1 MTDMHDSREGIFA
14 KAREL
19 GRLVSQT
26 PEFAYLK
33 AANRELADDREAT
46 GLLNELRALQ
56 EKVLGHIDAG
66 EEIPEELRTQ
76 MDELQSKVQGST
88 LYQMLVS
95 TQANFEKLM
104 DKVNQ
109 EIGRGIKAGEESR
122 IIIPS

>member
-1 MTDMHDSREGIFA
+1 MDDTRESIFE
-14 KAREL
+14 KSREL

-26 PEFAYLK
+26 PEFSYLK

-46 GLLNELRALQ
+46 GLMNELRSLQ
-56 EKVLGHIDAG
+56 ERVLAYIDKG
-66 EEIPEELRTQ
+66 EEIPEELRTE
-76 MDELQSKVQGST
+76 MDELQGRVQGST
-88 LYQMLVS
+88 RYQMLVS

-109 EIGRGIKAGEESR
+109 EIGQGIKTGEESR

>member
-1 MTDMHDSREGIFA
+1 MDDSREAIFE
-14 KAREL
+14 KARDL
-19 GRLVSQT
+19 GRLVAQT

-46 GLLNELRALQ
+46 ELLNELRSLQ
-56 EKVLGHIDAG
+56 ERVIAQIDKG
-66 EEIPEELRTQ
+66 EEISEEMRAE
-76 MDELQSKVQGST
+76 MDDIQGKVQGST
-88 LYQMLVS
+88 RYQMLVS

-109 EIGRGIKAGEESR
+109 QIGEGIKAGEESR

>member
-1 MTDMHDSREGIFA
+1 MDEMRESIFEKA
-14 KAREL
+14 KEL

-26 PEFAYLK
+26 PEFTYLK
-33 AANRELADDREAT
+33 AANQELADDREAT
-46 GLLNELRALQ
+46 ELLNELRTLQ
-56 EKVLGHIDAG
+56 EKVLGHIDQG

-76 MDELQSKVQGST
+76 MDELQGKVQGST
-88 LYQMLVS
+88 RYQMLVS

-109 EIGRGIKAGEESR
+109 EIGQGIKAGEESR

>member
-1 MTDMHDSREGIFA
+1 MDDTRESIFE

-46 GLLNELRALQ
+46 GLMNELRSLQ
-56 EKVLGHIDAG
+56 ERVLAYIDKG
-66 EEIPEELRTQ
+66 EEIPEELRTE
-76 MDELQSKVQGST
+76 MDELQGRVQGST
-88 LYQMLVS
+88 RYQMLVS

-109 EIGRGIKAGEESR
+109 EIGQGIKTGEESR

>member
-1 MTDMHDSREGIFA
+1 MDDTRESIFE
-14 KAREL
+14 KSREL

-26 PEFAYLK
+26 PEFSYLK

-46 GLLNELRALQ
+46 GLMNELRSLQ
-56 EKVLGHIDAG
+56 ERVLAYIDKG
-66 EEIPEELRTQ
+66 EEIPEELRTE
-76 MDELQSKVQGST
+76 MDELQGRVQGST
-88 LYQMLVS
+88 RYQMLVS

-109 EIGRGIKAGEESR
+109 EIGQGIKVGEESR

>member
-1 MTDMHDSREGIFA
+1 MDDSREAIFE
-14 KAREL
+14 KARDL
-19 GRLVSQT
+19 GRLVAQT

-46 GLLNELRALQ
+46 ELLNELRSLQ
-56 EKVLGHIDAG
+56 ERVIAQIDKG
-66 EEIPEELRTQ
+66 EEISEEMRAE
-76 MDELQSKVQGST
+76 MDEIQGKVQGST
-88 LYQMLVS
+88 RYQMLVS

-109 EIGRGIKAGEESR
+109 EIGEGIKAGEERR

>member
-1 MTDMHDSREGIFA
+1 MDDTRDAIFE

-19 GRLVSQT
+19 GRLVAQT
-26 PEFAYLK
+26 PEFSYLK

-46 GLLNELRALQ
+46 ALLNDLRSLQ
-56 EKVLGHIDAG
+56 ERVLAIIDKG
-66 EEIPEELRTQ
+66 EDISEELQ
-76 MDELQSKVQGST
+76 VEMDELQGKVQGST
-88 LYQMLVS
+88 RYQMLVS

-109 EIGRGIKAGEESR
+109 EIGKGIKAGEESR

>member
-1 MTDMHDSREGIFA
+1 MDDTRDTIFA

-46 GLLNELRALQ
+46 TLLNQLRELQ
-56 EKVLGHIDAG
+56 EKVLDHIDRG
-66 EEIPEELRTQ
+66 EDIPEDLRARVE
-76 MDELQSKVQGST
+76 DAQSKAQSSSR
-88 LYQMLVS
+88 YQMLIS
-95 TQANFEKLM
+95 TQANFERLM
-104 DKVNQ
+104 DRVNQ
-109 EIGRGIKAGEESR
+109 EIGKGIKAGEESR

>member
-1 MTDMHDSREGIFA
+1 MDDSRESIFE
-14 KAREL
+14 KARDL

-26 PEFAYLK
+26 PEFSYLK

-46 GLLNELRALQ
+46 GLLNELRTLQ
-56 EKVLGHIDAG
+56 EKVLGHIDKG
-66 EEIPEELRTQ
+66 EDIPEELRTE
-76 MDELQSKVQGST
+76 MDELQGRVQGST
-88 LYQMLVS
+88 RYQMLVS

-109 EIGRGIKAGEESR
+109 EIGQGIKAGEESR

>member
-1 MTDMHDSREGIFA
+1 MDDTRESIFE

-26 PEFAYLK
+26 PEFSYLK

-46 GLLNELRALQ
+46 GLMNELRSLQ
-56 EKVLGHIDAG
+56 ERVLAYIDKG
-66 EEIPEELRTQ
+66 EEIPEELRTE
-76 MDELQSKVQGST
+76 MDELQGRVQGST
-88 LYQMLVS
+88 RYQMLVS

-109 EIGRGIKAGEESR
+109 EIGQGIKTGEESR